1 MKLPTI
7 HGYIDRRMLVNF
19 RADPAVVR
27 RLLPA
32 PFQPQLYQGK
42 AIVGI
47 CLIRL
52 RQVKPKGLP
61 GWLGINSENG
71 AHRIAV
77 EWEEAG
83 KLRQG
88 VYIPRRDTSL
98 CLNAL
103 AGGRLF
109 PGKHH
114 LATFQVSEAA
124 GNYQISFTSS
134 DNTTIRVEAQET
146 KTYNPNSI
154 FPSLTAA
161 STFFEQGAV
170 GYSPSAHGYD
180 GLRLHTYQWQVRPLN
195 VQRVESSFFEDTTR
209 FPAGSIQF
217 DNALLMTNIE
227 HEWHSLLA
235 TPHIENECCS

>member
-7 HGYIDRRMLVNF
+7 HGDIDRRILVNF
-19 RADPAVVR
+19 TADPAVVR
-27 RLLPA
+27 HLLPA

-42 AIVGI
+42 AVVGI

-61 GWLGINSENG
+61 SWLGINSENG

-83 KLRQG
+83 QLRQG

-114 LATFQVSEAA
+114 LAKFQVREVGSAYDI
-124 GNYQISFTSS
+124 GFTSV
-134 DNTTIRVEAQET
+134 DGTNLRVEAQET
-146 KTYNPNSI
+146 SCFAPTSI
-154 FPSLTAA
+154 FPSLAAA
-161 STFFEQGAV
+161 SAFFEQGAV
-170 GYSPSAHGYD
+170 GYSPGTHGYE
-180 GLRLHTYQWQVRPLN
+180 GLRLHARQWQVRSLS
-195 VQRVESSFFEDTTR
+195 VQRVQSSFFEDTSL
-209 FPAGSIQF
+209 FPPGSVEF

-227 HEWHSLLA
+227 HEWHSLA
-235 TPHIENECCS
+235 VKSRVAHTCCD

>member
-19 RADPAVVR
+19 TADPAVVR

-32 PFQPQLYQGK
+32 PFQPQLYRGK

-61 GWLGINSENG
+61 GWIGINSENG

-83 KLRQG
+83 QLRQG
-88 VYIPRRDTSL
+88 VYISRRDTSL

-114 LATFQVSEAA
+114 LATFQVREAA
-124 GNYQISFTSS
+124 GNYHIIFTSS
-134 DNTTIRVEAQET
+134 DNMTIRVDAQEA
-146 KTYNPNSI
+146 KTYPPNSI
-154 FPSLTAA
+154 FPSLMAA
-161 STFFEQGAV
+161 SAFFEQGAV

-180 GLRLHTYQWQVRPLN
+180 GLRLHAYQWQVRPLD
-195 VQRVESSFFEDTTR
+195 VQRVESSFFEDATR

-227 HEWHSLLA
+227 HEWHSLAAKPHVA
-235 TPHIENECCS
+235 TECCG

>member
-1 MKLPTI
+1 MKLPII

-19 RADPAVVR
+19 TADPTVVR

-32 PFQPQLYQGK
+32 PFQPQLYQCK
-42 AIVGI
+42 AVVGI

-61 GWLGINSENG
+61 SWLGINSENG

-83 KLRQG
+83 QLRQG

-98 CLNAL
+98 HLNAL

-114 LATFQVSEAA
+114 LATFQVREAA
-124 GNYQISFTSS
+124 GNYHISFTSS

-146 KTYNPNSI
+146 NTYTPDSI

-161 STFFEQGAV
+161 SAFFEQGTV
-170 GYSPSAHGYD
+170 GFSPSAHGYD
-180 GLRLHTYQWQVRPLN
+180 GLRLHAYQWQVRPLD
-195 VQRVESSFFEDTTR
+195 VQRVESSFFQDATR

-217 DNALLMTNIE
+217 DNALLMTSIE
-227 HEWHSLLA
+227 HEWHSLKA
-235 TPHIENECCS
+235 KPHVANECCG